1 MANTPIL
8 DIVQVGANQNQK
20 ETTINT
26 AIAVIEAACNDVKAF
41 SGGGNRTLTK
51 AEFTR
56 NFHMRFTGVSTTAT
70 VTVPATPRFFALSNE
85 GSGVITVKTAAT
97 SGLTVTVEAGIR
109 ALLISDGTNIHAVT
123 SGMGQ
128 SGGFGAFAGM
138 GDVTA
143 GQVLRYDGAAW
154 GPADVVVEHAFFFAG
169 APTANQLLYR
179 KVTTQPERLFS
190 DFNGSR
196 GVADAA
202 PTSTAALA
210 VFKNGAQVGTITFAV
225 GQTQPTFSTNMG
237 PGSTSI
243 SLLPGDVLSV
253 RAPATAT
260 ALADA
265 AVTLK
270 GVIL

>member
-1 MANTPIL
+1 
-8 DIVQVGANQNQK
+8 
-20 ETTINT
+20 
-26 AIAVIEAACNDVKAF
+26 
-41 SGGGNRTLTK
+41 
-51 AEFTR
+51 
-56 NFHMRFTGVSTTAT
+56 MRGRSASAD
-70 VTVPATPRFFALSNE
+70 PA
-85 GSGVITVKTAAT
+85 
-97 SGLTVTVEAGIR
+97 
-109 ALLISDGTNIHAVT
+109 
-123 SGMGQ
+123 
-128 SGGFGAFAGM
+128 
-138 GDVTA
+138 
-143 GQVLRYDGAAW
+143 
-154 GPADVVVEHAFFFAG
+154 
-169 APTANQLLYR
+169 
-179 KVTTQPERLFS
+179 
-190 DFNGSR
+190 R